1 MYGPLKSFEHTK
13 VYDVAAAAP
22 LIGFYGW
29 GLSRDLPLLAQHLA
43 VLENDG
49 FELIELTGA
58 LGVGFSLIFAGL
70 LIVLV
75 FIRTL
80 PIKKSSGIVPRAV
93 ALIGAFGGLSML
105 QLPTSALPLWLDMF
119 SFTIIFSGMCGLLIS
134 FTCLRRSF
142 SVLPQARRLVM
153 SGPYALVRHPVYL
166 FEEIMFFGVM
176 LQFVQPWALFIFA
189 TQLCFQLARIPF
201 EERVLADAFPAYAEY
216 SARTARLIPRIY

>member
-1 MYGPLKSFEHTK
+1 LFGPLKSFEHTK

-22 LIGFYGW
+22 LIGFFGW
-29 GLSRDLPLLAQHLA
+29 GLSRDLPMLAQHLA
-43 VLENDG
+43 VLKNDG
-49 FELIELTGA
+49 FELVALTEA
-58 LGVGFSLIFAGL
+58 LGVGLSLAFAGL

-105 QLPTSALPLWLDMF
+105 RLPPSALPLWLDTV
-119 SFTIIFSGMCGLLIS
+119 SFAIIFFGMCGLLIS
-134 FTCLRRSF
+134 FAWLRRSF
-142 SVLPQARRLVM
+142 SVLPQARCLVT

-166 FEEIMFFGVM
+166 FEEIIFFGVM
-176 LQFVQPWALFIFA
+176 LQFAQPWALLIFA

-216 SARTARLIPRIY
+216 SAQTARLIPGIY